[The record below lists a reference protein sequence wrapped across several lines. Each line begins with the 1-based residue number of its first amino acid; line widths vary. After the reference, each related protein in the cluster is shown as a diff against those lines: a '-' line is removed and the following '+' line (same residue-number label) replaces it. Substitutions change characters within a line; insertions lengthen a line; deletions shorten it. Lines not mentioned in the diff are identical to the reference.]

1 KPLGGPLRHAGPI
14 RTAAFSPSG
23 KVVLSA
29 GDDAGQ
35 RGKAQLWEAVTGQ
48 PVGTP
53 LTHRRPVTAVAFSPD
68 GKTILTGS
76 RDGTAR
82 PGGAATGK
90 PVHPPLAHQEPVRR
104 VAFSPDGTTAL
115 TATRGQTLHLW
126 DVATGK
132 PVGPSLPCAAIG
144 PEGVLVAAFRPDGGA
159 VFNVAGRISISN
171 RVLTAAFRP
180 DGGAVLAGT
189 RDRAHPWAAPAPLAG
204 GADRLR
210 LWGEWGT
217 GLVLGAGGAVEGRGR
232 GA

>member
-1 KPLGGPLRHAGPI
+1 
-14 RTAAFSPSG
+14 
-23 KVVLSA
+23 
-29 GDDAGQ
+29 
-35 RGKAQLWEAVTGQ
+35 GQ

-53 LTHRRPVTAVAFSPD
+53 LTHRRPVTAVAFSRD
-68 GKTILTGS
+68 GKTILPGS

-82 PGGAATGK
+82 LWEAATGK

-159 VFNVAGRISISN
+159 VFHVA
-171 RVLTAAFRP
+171 
-180 DGGAVLAGT
+180 
-189 RDRAHPWAAPAPLAG
+189 
-204 GADRLR
+204 
-210 LWGEWGT
+210 
-217 GLVLGAGGAVEGRGR
+217 
-232 GA
+232 